1 MFRLVLYK
9 SCNDENN
16 QKNRPHDPLGLDDQY
31 SNDDGPNKGWE
42 DNIMANGLSGKVDNR
57 NINDI
62 LKDVWQKCDE
72 WLSNG
77 NTGVF
82 RYEIN
87 P

>member
-1 MFRLVLYK
+1 MMKIIRSARLCRFAK
-9 SCNDENN
+9 
-16 QKNRPHDPLGLDDQY
+16 QRTDPM
-31 SNDDGPNKGWE
+31 
-42 DNIMANGLSGKVDNR
+42 IR
-57 NINDI
+57 
-62 LKDVWQKCDE
+62 KDVWQKCDE